1 MYYFNVRNGAVFTP
15 DGEGT
20 SHADLSAA
28 MTDVREM
35 ARDMAIDDLRQGVRV
50 SDSVI
55 EVTDQEGLG
64 VGSMRV
70 RDILEGG
77 LGLAVAI

>member
-15 DGEGT
+15 DGEG
-20 SHADLSAA
+20 SDHADLGAA

-35 ARDMAIDDLRQGVRV
+35 ARDMAMDDLRQGVRV

-55 EVTDQEGLG
+55 EVTDHEGLD

-77 LGLAVAI
+77 LAFAI

>member
-20 SHADLSAA
+20 VHADLSAA

-35 ARDMAIDDLRQGVRV
+35 ARDMAIDDLRHGVRV

-55 EVTDQEGLG
+55 EVTDQDGLG
-64 VGSMRV
+64 VGSLRV
-70 RDILEGG
+70 RDILEGSFG
-77 LGLAVAI
+77 PAVAT

>member
-1 MYYFNVRNGAVFTP
+1 MYYFNVRNGAVYTP
-15 DGEGT
+15 DGEG
-20 SHADLSAA
+20 SDHADLGAA
-28 MTDVREM
+28 MMDVREM

-55 EVTDQEGLG
+55 EVTDHEGLG

-77 LGLAVAI
+77 LAFAI

>member
-15 DGEGT
+15 DGEG
-20 SHADLSAA
+20 SNHADLGAA
-28 MTDVREM
+28 MIDVREM

-55 EVTDQEGLG
+55 EITDREGLG
-64 VGSMRV
+64 VGFMRV
-70 RDILEGG
+70 RDILDGG
-77 LGLAVAI
+77 LAPAV

>member
-1 MYYFNVRNGAVFTP
+1 MYYLDVRNGAVFTP
-15 DGEGT
+15 DGEGST
-20 SHADLSAA
+20 HADLSAA

-55 EVTDQEGLG
+55 EITDHAGVG

-77 LGLAVAI
+77 FALAV